1 MEDNYSMWEHHEHAQ
16 QVALARQPVCC
27 YCEEPIQD
35 DFLYDIEGELYCEQC
50 LNINFRKGTEDYIE

>member
-35 DFLYDIEGELYCEQC
+35 DFLYDIEGEL
-50 LNINFRKGTEDYIE
+50 